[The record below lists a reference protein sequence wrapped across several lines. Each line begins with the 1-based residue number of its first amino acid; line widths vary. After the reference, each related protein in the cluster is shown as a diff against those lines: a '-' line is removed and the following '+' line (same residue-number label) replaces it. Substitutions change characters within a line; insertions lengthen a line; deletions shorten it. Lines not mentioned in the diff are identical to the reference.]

1 MNGIISYVCICLV
14 FYERLIMIMNVLI
27 ISFRLKY
34 LIDDRQVFEDLLP
47 GEASKKE
54 RIFNQFQLFA
64 LFCLI
69 KSSKL

>member
-1 MNGIISYVCICLV
+1 
-14 FYERLIMIMNVLI
+14 MIMNVLI

-34 LIDDRQVFEDLLP
+34 LIDDRQVFEDLLL

-64 LFCLI
+64 LFCLN